1 MVGFE
6 ELGPIVRI
14 LEVGIKKPMFTEE
27 LTNIDERHRTG
38 EKVEACRL
46 SLDAGESK
54 AAFSINR
61 RWRKVRE
68 Y

>member
-14 LEVGIKKPMFTEE
+14 LEVDIKKPMFTEE

-38 EKVEACRL
+38 EKVEACRWTL
-46 SLDAGESK
+46 GK
-54 AAFSINR
+54 ARLPSASNGGGG
-61 RWRKVRE
+61 K
-68 Y
+68 